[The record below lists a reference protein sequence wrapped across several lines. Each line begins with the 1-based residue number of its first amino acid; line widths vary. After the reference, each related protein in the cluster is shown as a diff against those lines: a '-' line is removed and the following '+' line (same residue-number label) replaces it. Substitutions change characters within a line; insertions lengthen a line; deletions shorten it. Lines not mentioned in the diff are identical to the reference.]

1 MEFSSPGD
9 RGQHRCRVGQEH
21 CDVGE
26 SMWSSIDTSGTGGG
40 HGQPTRVGS
49 GDGNLSRVVFFLLGD
64 DG

>member
-1 MEFSSPGD
+1 MEFSNASSPGD

-40 HGQPTRVGS
+40 HGQPTRQLRG
-49 GDGNLSRVVFFLLGD
+49 LEI
-64 DG
+64 